1 MVKKMT
7 KVRKAVSRIVGGI
20 QCGLGGLMSI
30 LAYLVYAS
38 SQIQNVLGITSDEV
52 YFYMFLFLVFGV
64 FSIVSGLL
72 LIQEK
77 NCEG

>member
-1 MVKKMT
+1 MVKKVT
-7 KVRKAVSRIVGGI
+7 KVRKAVSRVVGGI
-20 QCGLGGLMSI
+20 QCGLGGFMSV

-38 SQIQNVLGITSDEV
+38 SPIQNMLGITSDEV

-64 FSIVSGLL
+64 FSILSGLL

-77 NCEG
+77 NCED